1 MFCIFFMKIC
11 RKMLIVLFIECICI
25 KVMFVGIKYVYIY
38 LDFVVYKFEIKY
50 YCIVNLYFFCNFL
63 DVKNE

>member
-1 MFCIFFMKIC
+1 
-11 RKMLIVLFIECICI
+11 MLSVLFIEFIFI
-25 KVMFVGIKYVYIY
+25 KVMCVGIKYKYIY
-38 LDFVVYKFEIKY
+38 LGFVVYKFEIKY